1 MLPAIHVPTSA
12 AGLGIAAV
20 QCLNLASCFNEASSP
35 APYSKFAAAVPEKQ
49 ALVSSRTGMFV
60 IYAPALVVSSIA
72 LATAPAANGRE
83 ALVAALLA
91 AHMLKRCLEVAFVH
105 AYSGRVALSLSC
117 AIGSFYALVCLLITA
132 TQRGVPHYAGAPVA
146 ALCLYAVGELGNLYH
161 HVLLAKQRAGQQK
174 RAKFPTSKAPISA
187 RGGSS
192 DYVVPTGAGFD
203 LCTMPH
209 YLFEIVAWLG
219 VAAAAGQLNAYL
231 VALGMAS
238 YLGGRAVATTRWYE
252 AKFGAKWPKGRAHLV
267 PGVF

>member
-60 IYAPALVVSSIA
+60 IYAPALVVSSVA

-105 AYSGRVALSLSC
+105 AYSGKVALSLSC
-117 AIGSFYALVCLLITA
+117 AIGSFYGLVCLLITA

-161 HVLLAKQRAGQQK
+161 H
-174 RAKFPTSKAPISA
+174 

-219 VAAAAGQLNAYL
+219 VAAAAGQLNA
-231 VALGMAS
+231 AS
-238 YLGGRAVATTRWYE
+238 SRSAWLLGGRARRRWYE
-252 AKFGAKWPKGRAHLV
+252 AKFGAKWPKDRAHLV

>member
-72 LATAPAANGRE
+72 LATSPAANGRE

-117 AIGSFYALVCLLITA
+117 AIGSFYALICLLITA

-161 HVLLAKQRAGQQK
+161 HALLAKQ
-174 RAKFPTSKAPISA
+174 

-252 AKFGAKWPKGRAHLV
+252 AKFGAKWPKDRAHLV